1 MKPIVTLTLNPS
13 IDGAAYAELVR
24 PIHKVRTSDDRYDPG
39 GGGINVARVVREL
52 GGPTLAVYLS
62 GGATGAVFD
71 DLLAAAAITRRRIPI
86 ADHTRISHAVFERS
100 SGLEYRF
107 VPEGPLVAEAE
118 WRACLAALDEIDCDY
133 LVASGSLPRGVPQDF
148 YALAG
153 EAVRR
158 KGIKLVLDTS
168 GAALRAGIGGGV
180 YLIKP
185 SLGEFEA
192 LVGRRLPVPAEQEA
206 AAHELIASGATQM
219 VALTLGRDGALLVT
233 VNGALRLAPPAVP
246 VRSAVGAGDSFLAA
260 MTLAVAWGRA
270 VEDAFAYGMAAG
282 AAAVL
287 SPGTELCRRE
297 DVERL
302 YAGDRGTR
310 TVRSD
315 ACVRVGRCSG
325 PARRQ
330 Y

>member
-13 IDGAAYAELVR
+13 IDGAAEAETVR

-39 GGGINVARVVREL
+39 GGGINVARVMREL
-52 GGPTLAVYLS
+52 GGPTLAVYLA

-71 DLLAAAAITRRRIPI
+71 DLLAATAITRRRISI

-100 SGLEYRF
+100 SGMEYRF

-153 EAVRR
+153 EAARR

-168 GAALRAGIGGGV
+168 GAALRAGIGDGV

-185 SLGEFEA
+185 SLGEFET
-192 LVGRRLPVPAEQEA
+192 LVGRRLPAPAEQEA
-206 AAHELIASGATQM
+206 AAHELIASGATQI

-233 VNGALRLAPPAVP
+233 ANGALRLAPPAVP

-260 MTLAVAWGRA
+260 MTLAVAWGRS

-302 YAGDRGTR
+302 YAEMQARGSLR
-310 TVRSD
+310 
-315 ACVRVGRCSG
+315 
-325 PARRQ
+325 
-330 Y
+330 